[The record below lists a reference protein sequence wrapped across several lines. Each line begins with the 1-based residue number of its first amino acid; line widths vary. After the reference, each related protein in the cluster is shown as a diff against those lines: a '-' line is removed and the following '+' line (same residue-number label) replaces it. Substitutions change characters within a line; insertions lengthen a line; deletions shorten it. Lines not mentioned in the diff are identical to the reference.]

1 MRGFFNP
8 ELGFFSFLHTVAYCL
23 DVDARLLEGDDEKAA
38 IRDVFDRN
46 GKPGEAEAAV
56 RPILQRKGIL
66 Q

>member
-8 ELGFFSFLHTVAYCL
+8 EHGFHPFLHTVAYCL
-23 DVDARLLEGDDEKAA
+23 DVDPRGLGEEETFA
-38 IRDVFDRN
+38 IRQVFDKG

-56 RPILQRKGIL
+56 RPILERKGGL